1 MKEIE
6 RYVYVESEGA
16 IPVCDADGFWTGR
29 LKNRGRIYQLSNLIS
44 VDGSLF
50 GGIIVGEGDCGKSF
64 FMRMFDHRIP
74 SDCGRCFVVLRDY
87 NDNDSG
93 SQTCWRARYGY

>member
-6 RYVYVESEGA
+6 RYIYEESEWA

-29 LKNRGRIYQLSNLIS
+29 LKNRGRIYQLSDLIS
-44 VDGSLF
+44 EEGCLL

-74 SDCGRCFVVLRDY
+74 SGCVICRVYV
-87 NDNDSG
+87 NH
-93 SQTCWRARYGY
+93 